1 MYHYALKAHT
11 YTFSHGNYKF
21 DLTFIMIVYIL
32 NYIHMYYIYLIHV
45 HVACI
50 KKKMQILILKH
61 FLKTCIQQPKL
72 QELHVVSLVKIFNTD
87 KKK

>member
-11 YTFSHGNYKF
+11 YTFSHCNYKF

-45 HVACI
+45 HVAYI
-50 KKKMQILILKH
+50 
-61 FLKTCIQQPKL
+61 
-72 QELHVVSLVKIFNTD
+72 
-87 KKK
+87 

>member
-50 KKKMQILILKH
+50 KKNADTNI
-61 FLKTCIQQPKL
+61 KTLFKNLYSTTQVAGTACSIT
-72 QELHVVSLVKIFNTD
+72 S
-87 KKK
+87 